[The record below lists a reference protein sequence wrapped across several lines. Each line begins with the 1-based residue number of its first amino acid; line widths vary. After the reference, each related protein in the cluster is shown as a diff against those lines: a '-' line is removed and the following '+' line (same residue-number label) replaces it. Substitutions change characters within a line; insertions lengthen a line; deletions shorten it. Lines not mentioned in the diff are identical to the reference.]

1 MTMKLQLHG
10 AAGKDLQ
17 VSEAAFGRD
26 FNEGLIHQVVT
37 AYMAGGRAGSLEL
50 VRQSRGDAVWIIISL
65 PLAALLTSWL
75 LTPLSFLLHPFMF
88 RGG

>member
-1 MTMKLQLHG
+1 MGFGHYFRMSTKVVLAVSL
-10 AAGKDLQ
+10 AAGPLLGLLVLLTGEGNVNLDL
-17 VSEAAFGRD
+17 EI
-26 FNEGLIHQVVT
+26 E
-37 AYMAGGRAGSLEL
+37 
-50 VRQSRGDAVWIIISL
+50 SRSDAVWIIISL

>member
-1 MTMKLQLHG
+1 MGFGHYFRMSTKVVLAVSL
-10 AAGKDLQ
+10 AAGPLLGLLVLLTGGGNVNLDL
-17 VSEAAFGRD
+17 EI
-26 FNEGLIHQVVT
+26 E
-37 AYMAGGRAGSLEL
+37 
-50 VRQSRGDAVWIIISL
+50 SRGDAVWIIISL